1 MFWKT
6 EYFIKVQ
13 LICANLFPHD
23 VEGIELDG
31 ETYKLSLY
39 ADNAILFLNKSKD
52 TIRKVLD
59 IFRWY
64 KMVSGFVINI
74 DRPNGS
80 ELEQVR
86 TGD

>member
-1 MFWKT
+1 M
-6 EYFIKVQ
+6 Q

-23 VEGIELDG
+23 VEGIESDR

-52 TIRKVLD
+52 NIRKVLD

-64 KMVSGFVINI
+64 KVVSGFAIHI

-80 ELEQVR
+80 ELEQVG